1 MPTPSSAERHLDP
14 ARMITI
20 VSGLPRS
27 GTSMMMQ
34 MLEAAGLEIASDAL
48 RAADADNPRGYYEL
62 EAVKRIRDDDS
73 FLGECIGRVVK
84 IVAPLLLSLPEE
96 YDYRIVFME
105 RDLAEVLAS
114 QREMLKRRGEE
125 GGGADDA
132 VMERAYRGQVDRV
145 KEWLAG
151 RNNVRVLFASHR
163 STLDE
168 PRSMAAH
175 VLAFFAGGGGPS
187 GPAKGRPQPD
197 PRVEEMARV
206 VDAKLRRHFDNE

>member
-73 FLGECIGRVVK
+73 FLGECVGRVVK
-84 IVAPLLLSLPEE
+84 IVAPLLPSLPEE

-114 QREMLKRRGEE
+114 QREMSCGAKQRSRSLRFPSQHPRRTAIDGRARPGILRGRRRAERPSE
-125 GGGADDA
+125 RSAAAGSSGRGDGAS
-132 VMERAYRGQVDRV
+132 
-145 KEWLAG
+145 G
-151 RNNVRVLFASHR
+151 RCQASATFR
-163 STLDE
+163 
-168 PRSMAAH
+168 
-175 VLAFFAGGGGPS
+175 
-187 GPAKGRPQPD
+187 
-197 PRVEEMARV
+197 
-206 VDAKLRRHFDNE
+206 